1 MMLVL
6 SFCRRISRS
15 LETLNV
21 TLGVASLVGTL
32 AVSSLLLGLQATPS
46 MAADVTFLSGIY
58 QKSSDKVDGSSRGST
73 STLSLGGRFSDDLTT
88 ETAWVAEGDLRLISY
103 SAAAGSPSPDNAMGL
118 KLGGGSRYYFKPI
131 VEAVVPYATAIVTI
145 KSEKALQWLANGYSE
160 TTKSGLYYGANAG
173 LRAGLGNNFFVE
185 LEFDFFESPLFAV
198 TKVETVTS
206 AAGVNSTAKNETT
219 ESAIFAKSS
228 VKFDE
233 AKIGIGMLL

>member
-1 MMLVL
+1 MLVL
-6 SFCRRISRS
+6 SFCRCISGRLDKS
-15 LETLNV
+15 KLFLNR
-21 TLGVASLVGTL
+21 
-32 AVSSLLLGLQATPS
+32 SSLLGFVAVSFLVVGILSTPAV
-46 MAADVTFLSGIY
+46 AADVTFLSGIY

-131 VEAVVPYATAIVTI
+131 VEAVVPYATAIVTL
-145 KSEKALQWLANGYSE
+145 KSEKALQWLSTGYSE

-173 LRAGLGNNFFVE
+173 IRAGLGNNFFVE

-206 AAGVNSTAKNETT
+206 AGGINSTAKNETT

>member
-1 MMLVL
+1 MLVL
-6 SFCRRISRS
+6 SFCRCISRRLDES
-15 LETLNV
+15 RLFLNR
-21 TLGVASLVGTL
+21 
-32 AVSSLLLGLQATPS
+32 SSLLGFVAVSFLVVGILSTPAV
-46 MAADVTFLSGIY
+46 AADVTFLSGIY

-131 VEAVVPYATAIVTI
+131 VEAVVPYATAIVTL
-145 KSEKALQWLANGYSE
+145 KSEKALQWLSTGYSE

-173 LRAGLGNNFFVE
+173 IRAGLGNNFFVE

-206 AAGVNSTAKNETT
+206 AGGVNSTAKNETT

>member
-1 MMLVL
+1 MRIL
-6 SFCRRISRS
+6 SFCRRISRRLDQS
-15 LETLNV
+15 TWFLNR
-21 TLGVASLVGTL
+21 SC
-32 AVSSLLLGLQATPS
+32 LLGFFAFSFLLGGALSTPAV
-46 MAADVTFLSGIY
+46 AADVTFLSGIY

-131 VEAVVPYATAIVTI
+131 VEAVVPYATAIVTL

-173 LRAGLGNNFFVE
+173 IRAGLGNNFFVE

-206 AAGVNSTAKNETT
+206 AGGLNSTAKNETT

>member
-1 MMLVL
+1 MQVG
-6 SFCRRISRS
+6 SFCRRISR
-15 LETLNV
+15 
-21 TLGVASLVGTL
+21 
-32 AVSSLLLGLQATPS
+32 GLQATIWRCGGTAVLSLTIALLVALSALAPS
-46 MAADVTFLSGIY
+46 IHAADVTFLSGIY

-73 STLSLGGRFSDDLTT
+73 STLSFGGRFSDDLTT

-103 SAAAGSPSPDNAMGL
+103 SAAAGSPTPDNAMGL

-131 VEAVVPYATAIVTI
+131 VEAVVPYATGIVTL
-145 KSEKALQWLANGYSE
+145 KNEKKLEWLANGYSE

-173 LRAGLGNNFFVE
+173 IRAGLGNNFFVE

-206 AAGVNSTAKNETT
+206 TDGVNNTAKNETT

-233 AKIGIGMLL
+233 AKIGVGMLL